1 MSKNILAMIEE
12 MNKQVAVLK
21 AQVVEQ
27 GTEGLAEIA
36 KDVFNQVN
44 GLKKFVIVGYTP
56 SWNDGEP
63 CEHCSLYGFGAY
75 RWRESWPQGKR
86 RDPLDCRRAYYL
98 DGDEVAERESFA
110 EFFDLE
116 DFEFY
121 ESADNPNTPIVYA
134 NSGVSANDF
143 DKAYKLIGAM
153 DDVCEM
159 LLDTNY
165 AIYFTLNE
173 DGSVDVQH
181 DDYDCG
187 Y

>member
-12 MNKQVAVLK
+12 MNKQVAALK

-36 KDVFNQVN
+36 KDVFDQIN

-56 SWNDGEP
+56 SFNDGEP
-63 CEHCSLYGFGAY
+63 CEHSSFYGFGAY
-75 RWRESWPQGKR
+75 HWRENWQKDGT
-86 RDPLDCRRAYYL
+86 YYL
-98 DGDEVAERESFA
+98 NGDEVAERAYFA

-121 ESADNPNTPIVYA
+121 ESVDNPDTPIVYA
-134 NSGVSANDF
+134 NSGVAANDF
-143 DKAYKLIGAM
+143 DKAYSLIGAM

-159 LLDTNY
+159 LFDTNY
-165 AIYFTLNE
+165 AIYFTLND
-173 DGSVDVQH
+173 DGSVTVQQ